1 MASIAVDSRLDR
13 TLRFYDS
20 ANGKKVVMAATG
32 VALFGFVIAHLL
44 GNLQV
49 YFGPGK
55 LDEYGRLLHQN
66 PGLLWT
72 IRGFLL
78 GTAVLH
84 ITAATQLYLLKK
96 RARPVGYAKKIPT
109 TSTYASRT
117 MYWSGPILLAFI
129 VYHLLHFTTGT
140 VLPGFKEGA
149 VHENL
154 VRGFSNPLVSGFYIL
169 AMVLLCTHLYHG
181 IWSMLQTVGF
191 GHPRYAPKMKTF
203 AKAAAI
209 ALAAGNISIP
219 VSVLLGIIR

>member
-1 MASIAVDSRLDR
+1 LASIAVDSRLDR
-13 TLRFYDS
+13 TLRFYES
-20 ANGKKVVMAATG
+20 TNGKKVVMAATG
-32 VALFGFVIAHLL
+32 VALFGFVIVHLL

-49 YFGPGK
+49 YLGPGK
-55 LDEYGRLLHQN
+55 LDDYGRLLRQN
-66 PGLLWT
+66 PAILWGART
-72 IRGFLL
+72 FLL
-78 GTAVLH
+78 LAVVLH
-84 ITAATQLYLLKK
+84 ITSATQLYFLKK
-96 RARPVGYAKKIPT
+96 RARPIAYAKKVPT

-129 VYHLLHFTTGT
+129 IYHLLHFTTGT

-169 AMVLLCTHLYHG
+169 AMVMLCTHLYHG
-181 IWSMLQTVGF
+181 IWSIFQSVGF
-191 GHPRYAPKMKTF
+191 GHPRYVPKLKAF
-203 AKAAAI
+203 AKVTAI

>member
-1 MASIAVDSRLDR
+1 MASIAVDSRLGR

-20 ANGKKVVMAATG
+20 TNGKKVVMAATG
-32 VALFGFVIAHLL
+32 VVLFGFVIAHLL

-49 YFGPGK
+49 YLGPGK
-55 LDEYGRLLHQN
+55 LDDYGRLLRQN

-72 IRGFLL
+72 ARGFLL
-78 GTAVLH
+78 AAVVTH

-96 RARPVGYAKKIPT
+96 RARPFAYAKKVPT

-129 VYHLLHFTTGT
+129 IYHLLHFTTGT

-181 IWSMLQTVGF
+181 IWSMFQSVGF
-191 GHPRYAPKMKTF
+191 GHPRYSPKLKTF
-203 AKAAAI
+203 AKVTAI